1 MSERHGDADF
11 ETVQLPA
18 QLREEVDDL
27 YRERRGYDP
36 ASFQESLSLV
46 VDLATG
52 RLDAGETPERPDRA
66 DRADHADR
74 TADDAPSVP
83 LPESSPGPDAPDAAG
98 DHLAAIDEVFP
109 RDWDA
114 DEAVRTYLP
123 RVVAAYLDETA
134 EYDDSERRVEAAIGS
149 VAADADVSPTALQ
162 RTLVTRL
169 YAGAGIST
177 ALSREFFDEALA
189 AVEEV
194 DERPP
199 VGVQDAASDG
209 GVTSDDGDFSVDSL
223 LTDAAAEPSADCE
236 RCGTRAAVDDLQTV
250 IGPEDGSTVRL
261 LCPSCADAGE

>member
-11 ETVQLPA
+11 ETVRLPA
-18 QLREEVDDL
+18 RLRAEVDDL
-27 YRERRGYDP
+27 YRDQRGYDP

-46 VDLATG
+46 VDLAAG
-52 RLDAGETPERPDRA
+52 RLDPDADGTPERPDRP
-66 DRADHADR
+66 DRPDP
-74 TADDAPSVP
+74 TAEEAPSVP
-83 LPESSPGPDAPDAAG
+83 LPESSPGPDAPDAG

-123 RVVAAYLDETA
+123 RVVAAYLEGTD
-134 EYDDSERRVEAAIGS
+134 EYDDPQRRVEAAIGS

-162 RTLVTRL
+162 QTLVTRL
-169 YAGAGIST
+169 YAGAGIS
-177 ALSREFFDEALA
+177 ADLSREFFEEALA

-209 GVTSDDGDFSVDSL
+209 GVASDDADFSVDSL

-236 RCGTRAAVDDLQTV
+236 RCGTQAAVDDLQTV
-250 IGPEDGSTVRL
+250 IGPENGSTVRL